1 MLCKLFYNNFFP
13 MRSFSNI
20 LKHTIKLG
28 LKTPVILKFNQPSNI
43 TSIGTFCYRPLQ
55 SFSTTQNNIK
65 SSYKGE
71 GFYM

>member
-1 MLCKLFYNNFFP
+1 
-13 MRSFSNI
+13 MRSFSKI

-28 LKTPVILKFNQPSNI
+28 LKTPAVLKFSQPSNI
-43 TSIGTFCYRPLQ
+43 PYMSTLSYRPLQ